1 MNLETLVTQK
11 VEIKA
16 LKTAKAKKRQ
26 TEIRETAEILEIQII
41 ENLHQEEMT
50 LEILEEITA
59 VKTQE
64 EENHQGRILR
74 EDLDRYKLI
83 D

>member
-1 MNLETLVTQK
+1 MNLEISETQK

-26 TEIRETAEILEIQII
+26 TEIRETAEIQEIQII
-41 ENLHQEEMT
+41 ENLHQEEMI
-50 LEILEEITA
+50 LEILEEITV

-64 EENHQGRILR
+64 EENHQERILR
-74 EDLDRYKLI
+74 EDLDRS
-83 D
+83 

>member
-74 EDLDRYKLI
+74 EDLDRS
-83 D
+83 

>member
-50 LEILEEITA
+50 LEILEEITV

-74 EDLDRYKLI
+74 EDLDRS
-83 D
+83 

>member
-26 TEIRETAEILEIQII
+26 TEIRETAEILEVQII

-74 EDLDRYKLI
+74 EDLDRS
-83 D
+83 

>member
-1 MNLETLVTQK
+1 M
-11 VEIKA
+11 EIKA

-74 EDLDRYKLI
+74 EDLDRS
-83 D
+83 

>member
-1 MNLETLVTQK
+1 MVTQK

-26 TEIRETAEILEIQII
+26 TEIKDIKTAEILEIQII

-74 EDLDRYKLI
+74 EDLDRS
-83 D
+83 

>member
-16 LKTAKAKKRQ
+16 LKTARAKKSQ
-26 TEIRETAEILEIQII
+26 TEIRDLKTAEILEIQII

-74 EDLDRYKLI
+74 EDLDRS
-83 D
+83 

>member
-50 LEILEEITA
+50 LEILEEITV

>member
-1 MNLETLVTQK
+1 MNLETLVTKK

-26 TEIRETAEILEIQII
+26 TEIKDIKTAEILEIQII

-74 EDLDRYKLI
+74 EDLDRS
-83 D
+83 

>member
-1 MNLETLVTQK
+1 M
-11 VEIKA
+11 EIKA

-50 LEILEEITA
+50 LEILEEITV

-74 EDLDRYKLI
+74 EDLDRSWKYKFR
-83 D
+83 